1 MEKEKNVEIN
11 TIPRL
16 FWDSVKSRGEKVAM
30 REKDLGI
37 WQEISWLQYGEKAK
51 LTGLALHTL
60 GLEKGNV
67 VSIAS
72 EGNPEWLYTDMGTI
86 GAGGISSGVY
96 TTDSA
101 AQVKYLVNDSATKFY
116 FAENEEQL
124 DKILEVRNECPTLK
138 KIIVYDMEGLND
150 FHDDQVI
157 SYEEFLKIGEKTN
170 QENPNLWESLVNNVS
185 PDDIAILVYTSGTTG
200 PSKGAM
206 INHTNLLYSSNTGYD
221 IFDVMEHEEQL
232 SFLPLCHILERS
244 VSVMIPL
251 KTGAVVNFA
260 ESIDTVPE
268 NIREVSPTVFIA
280 VPRIWEKFYSSIT
293 ILMKDATFIGKFFYQ
308 LSINVGSK
316 YKEYFIDGKEPP
328 LSLKLSYWICNQL
341 VLKNIKKLLG
351 LNNCRYALSGAA
363 PISPDL
369 INWYLSLGID
379 MREGWG
385 MTETAGVGTAF
396 YSREIKLGYVGRA
409 VNESEVRIA
418 QDGEILFRGPGV
430 FCGYLNKP
438 EQTKETLID
447 GWLHTGDVGEIDNY
461 GNLKITD
468 RKKDIII
475 TAGGKNISPSEIE
488 NELKFSPFISDAVV
502 IGDKRKFLSCLIM
515 IDEENVMKH
524 AQDNDIPFSNFESLC
539 KSEEIVSLIDDEVNK
554 VNKKFASV
562 EQVKKFS
569 LIDIQLTA
577 EDDELTPTM
586 KLKRKFIN
594 QKYGDIIESMYQS
607 A

>member
-16 FWDSVKSRGEKVAM
+16 FWDSVKSRGERVAM

-124 DKILEVRNECPTLK
+124 DKILEVRGECPSLK
-138 KIIVYDMEGLND
+138 QIIVFDMEGLND
-150 FHDDQVI
+150 FHDDQVL

-206 INHTNLLYSSNTGYD
+206 INHTNLLYSINTGYD

-293 ILMKDATFIGKFFYQ
+293 ILMKDATFVGKFFYQ
-308 LSINVGSK
+308 FSINVGSK
-316 YKEYFIDGKEPP
+316 YKEYFIEGKEPP

-396 YSREIKLGYVGRA
+396 YSREIKLGHVGRA
-409 VNESEVRIA
+409 VNDSEVRIA

>member
-1 MEKEKNVEIN
+1 MEEKKDVEIN

-16 FWDSVKSRGEKVAM
+16 FWDSVANKSKNVAM
-30 REKDLGI
+30 REKHLGI
-37 WQEISWLQYGEKAK
+37 WQSTTWGEYGLFAK
-51 LTGLALHTL
+51 KTGLALHSL
-60 GLEKGNV
+60 GLKKGEV

-72 EGNPEWLYTDMGTI
+72 EGIPEWLFTDMGTI
-86 GAGGISSGVY
+86 AVGGISSGVY

-101 AQVKYLVNDSATKFY
+101 AQVKYLINDSKTKFY

-124 DKILEVRNECPTLK
+124 DKILEVRDECPSLE
-138 KIIVYDMEGLND
+138 KIIIYDMEGLHSFQD
-150 FHDDQVI
+150 KQVI
-157 SYEEFLKIGEKTN
+157 SYDQFLKLGEELDE
-170 QENPNLWESLVNNVS
+170 ENPDLWFNLLNAVE

-206 INHTNLLYSSNTGYD
+206 ISNKNLMYSINIGID
-221 IFDVMEHEEQL
+221 IFQPMENEEQL

-244 VSVMIPL
+244 ASVMFPL
-251 KTGAVVNFA
+251 KSGAVVNFA

-293 ILMKDATFIGKFFYQ
+293 IIMKDATFIGKYFYN
-308 LSINVGSK
+308 LSIKIGSE
-316 YKEYFIDGKEPP
+316 YKNYFVEGEKPP
-328 LSLKLSYWICNQL
+328 LRLKIAFWICDQL

-351 LNNCRYALSGAA
+351 LSKCRHALSGAA
-363 PISPDL
+363 PISPEL

-396 YSREIKLGYVGRA
+396 YTREIKTGFVGRA
-409 VNESEVRIA
+409 VNQSEVRIA
-418 QDGEILFRGPGV
+418 EDGEILFKGPGV

-438 EQTKETLID
+438 EQTNEALVD
-447 GWLHTGDVGEIDNY
+447 GWLHTGDVGQLDNY
-461 GNLKITD
+461 GNMKITD

-488 NELKFSPFISDAVV
+488 NELKFSPFISDAVI

-515 IDEENVMKH
+515 IDEDNVMKF
-524 AQDNDIPFSNFESLC
+524 AQDHDVPFSNFESLC
-539 KSEEIVSLIDDEVNK
+539 RTKEIVELIDGEVSG
-554 VNKKFASV
+554 VNKKFANV

-594 QKYGDIIESMYQS
+594 EKYSNIIESMYQS

>member
-1 MEKEKNVEIN
+1 MEEEKNVEIKS
-11 TIPRL
+11 IPQL
-16 FWDSVKSRGEKVAM
+16 FWNTVQARSNKVAM
-30 REKDLGI
+30 REKHLGI
-37 WQEISWLQYGEKAK
+37 WQEVTWKQYGDNAK
-51 LTGLALHTL
+51 KTGLALNSL
-60 GLEKGNV
+60 GLKKGEV

-86 GAGGISSGVY
+86 GAGGVSSGVY

-101 AQVKYLVNDSATKFY
+101 AQVKYLVNDSGSKFY

-124 DKILEVRNECPTLK
+124 DKILEVRGDCPTLE
-138 KIIVYDMEGLND
+138 KIIVYDMEGLHN
-150 FHDDQVI
+150 FKDDQVI
-157 SYEEFLKIGEKTN
+157 SYDELIDIGKKVDIE
-170 QENPNLWESLVNNVS
+170 QPNLWNDLIQNVKS
-185 PDDIAILVYTSGTTG
+185 EDIAILVYTSGTTG

-206 INHTNLLYSSNTGYD
+206 INHTNLLYSVNTGLE
-221 IFDVMEHEEQL
+221 IFEPMENEEQL

-244 VSVMIPL
+244 VSVMFPL
-251 KTGAVVNFA
+251 KSGAVVNFA

-293 ILMKDATFIGKFFYQ
+293 ILMKDATFIGKYFYDI
-308 LSINVGSK
+308 SIKTGAK
-316 YKEYFIDGKEPP
+316 YKEYYIEGKQPP
-328 LSLKLSYWICNQL
+328 LMLKLSYRLCNYL

-351 LNNCRYALSGAA
+351 LNKCRYALSGAA
-363 PISPDL
+363 PISPEL

-396 YSREIKLGYVGRA
+396 YSREIKLGHVGRA
-409 VNESEVRIA
+409 VNQSEVRIA
-418 QDGEILFRGPGV
+418 DDGEILFKGPGV

-447 GWLHTGDVGEIDNY
+447 GWLHTGDVGEMDNY
-461 GNLKITD
+461 GNIKITD

-488 NELKFSPFISDAVV
+488 NELKFSPFVSDAVV

-515 IDEENVMKH
+515 IDEENVMKY

-539 KSEEIVSLIDDEVNK
+539 KSEEVVNLIDGEVSK

-594 QKYGDIIESMYQS
+594 QKYSNIIENMYQS

>member
-16 FWDSVKSRGEKVAM
+16 FWDSVKSRGERVAM

-37 WQEISWLQYGEKAK
+37 WQEISWSHYGEKAK
-51 LTGLALHTL
+51 LTGLALHAL

-124 DKILEVRNECPTLK
+124 DKILEVRGECPSLK
-138 KIIVYDMEGLND
+138 QIIVFDMEGLND
-150 FHDDQVI
+150 FHDDQVL

-170 QENPNLWESLVNNVS
+170 QENPNLWESLVNSVS

-206 INHTNLLYSSNTGYD
+206 INHTNLLYSINTGYD

-251 KTGAVVNFA
+251 KTAAVVNFA

-293 ILMKDATFIGKFFYQ
+293 ILMKDATFVGKFFYQ
-308 LSINVGSK
+308 FSINVGSK

-396 YSREIKLGYVGRA
+396 YSREIKLGHVGRA
-409 VNESEVRIA
+409 VNDSEVRIA

>member
-16 FWDSVKSRGEKVAM
+16 FWDSVKSRGERVAM

-37 WQEISWLQYGEKAK
+37 WQEISWSHYGEKAK

-124 DKILEVRNECPTLK
+124 DKILEVRGECPSLK
-138 KIIVYDMEGLND
+138 QIIVFDMEGLND
-150 FHDDQVI
+150 FHDDQVL

-206 INHTNLLYSSNTGYD
+206 INHTNLLYSINTGYD

-396 YSREIKLGYVGRA
+396 YSREIKLGHVGRA
-409 VNESEVRIA
+409 VNDSEVRIA

-539 KSEEIVSLIDDEVNK
+539 KSEEIVALIDDEVNK

>member
-1 MEKEKNVEIN
+1 MEEKKDVEIKS
-11 TIPRL
+11 IPQL
-16 FWDSVKSRGEKVAM
+16 FWSTVQSRSSKVAM
-30 REKDLGI
+30 REKHLGI
-37 WQEISWLQYGEKAK
+37 WQEVTWKQYGENAK
-51 LTGLALHTL
+51 KTGLALHSL
-60 GLEKGNV
+60 GLKKGEV

-72 EGNPEWLYTDMGTI
+72 EGNPEWLYTDMGII
-86 GAGGISSGVY
+86 GAGGVSSGVY

-101 AQVKYLVNDSATKFY
+101 SQVKYLVNDSSTKFY

-124 DKILEVRNECPTLK
+124 DKILEVRNDCPTLE
-138 KIIVYDMEGLND
+138 KIIVYDMEGLHN
-150 FHDDQVI
+150 FKDDQVI
-157 SYEEFLKIGEKTN
+157 SYDQLIEIGEKIDLE
-170 QENPNLWESLVNNVS
+170 QPNLWNNLMQNVNS
-185 PDDIAILVYTSGTTG
+185 EDIAILVYTSGTTG

-206 INHTNLLYSSNTGYD
+206 INHNNLLYSVNTGLE
-221 IFDVMEHEEQL
+221 IFEPMENEEQL

-244 VSVMIPL
+244 VSVIFPL
-251 KTGAVVNFA
+251 KSGAVVNFA

-293 ILMKDATFIGKFFYQ
+293 ILMKDATFIGRYFYDV
-308 LSINVGSK
+308 SIKTGAK
-316 YKEYFIDGKEPP
+316 YKEYFIEGKEPP
-328 LSLKLSYWICNQL
+328 ITLKISFWLCNFF
-341 VLKNIKKLLG
+341 VLTNIKKLLG
-351 LNNCRYALSGAA
+351 LSKCRYALSGAA
-363 PISPDL
+363 PISPEL

-396 YSREIKLGYVGRA
+396 YSREIKLGHVGRA
-409 VNESEVRIA
+409 VNQSEVRIA
-418 QDGEILFRGPGV
+418 NDGEILFKGPGV

-447 GWLHTGDVGEIDNY
+447 GWLHTGDVGEMDNY
-461 GNLKITD
+461 GNIKITD

-488 NELKFSPFISDAVV
+488 NELKFSPFVSDAVV

-515 IDEENVMKH
+515 IDEENVMKY

-539 KSEEIVSLIDDEVNK
+539 KSEEVVNLIDGEVSK

-594 QKYGDIIESMYQS
+594 QKYSNIIENMYQS

>member
-37 WQEISWLQYGEKAK
+37 WQEISWSRYGEKAK
-51 LTGLALHTL
+51 LTGLALHAL

-124 DKILEVRNECPTLK
+124 DKILEVRSECPTLK
-138 KIIVYDMEGLND
+138 QIIVYDMEGLND

-157 SYEEFLKIGEKTN
+157 SYEEFLKVGEKTE
-170 QENPNLWESLVNNVS
+170 QENPDLWESLINGVN

-206 INHTNLLYSSNTGYD
+206 INHSNLLYSINTGYD

-328 LSLKLSYWICNQL
+328 ISLKLSYWICNQL

-396 YSREIKLGYVGRA
+396 YSREIKLGHVGRA
-409 VNESEVRIA
+409 VNDSEVRIA

-430 FCGYLNKP
+430 FCGYLNKA

-475 TAGGKNISPSEIE
+475 TAGGKNVSPSEIE

-539 KSEEIVSLIDDEVNK
+539 KSEEIVALIDDEVNK

>member
-16 FWDSVKSRGEKVAM
+16 FWDSVKSRGERVAM

-37 WQEISWLQYGEKAK
+37 WQEISWSHYGEKAK

-124 DKILEVRNECPTLK
+124 DKILEVRGECPTLK
-138 KIIVYDMEGLND
+138 QIIVFDMEGLND

-157 SYEEFLKIGEKTN
+157 SYEEFLKVGEKTD
-170 QENPNLWESLVNNVS
+170 QENPDLWESLVNNVS

-206 INHTNLLYSSNTGYD
+206 INHTNLLYSINTGYD

-308 LSINVGSK
+308 FSINVGSK

-396 YSREIKLGYVGRA
+396 YSREIKLGHVGRA
-409 VNESEVRIA
+409 VNDSEVRIA

>member
-37 WQEISWLQYGEKAK
+37 WQEISWSHYGEKAK
-51 LTGLALHTL
+51 LTGLALHAL

-124 DKILEVRNECPTLK
+124 DKILEVRGECPTLK

-157 SYEEFLKIGEKTN
+157 SYKEFLKIGEKTN
-170 QENPNLWESLVNNVS
+170 QENPDLWESLVNNVS

-206 INHTNLLYSSNTGYD
+206 INHTNLLYSINTGYD

-396 YSREIKLGYVGRA
+396 YSREIKLGHVGRA
-409 VNESEVRIA
+409 VNDSEVRIA

>member
-37 WQEISWLQYGEKAK
+37 WQEISWSHYGEKAK

-124 DKILEVRNECPTLK
+124 DKILEVRGECPTLK
-138 KIIVYDMEGLND
+138 QIIVYDMEGLND

-157 SYEEFLKIGEKTN
+157 SYEEFLKVGEKTD
-170 QENPNLWESLVNNVS
+170 QENPDLWESLVNSVS

-206 INHTNLLYSSNTGYD
+206 INHTNLLYSINTGYD

-308 LSINVGSK
+308 FSINVGSK

-396 YSREIKLGYVGRA
+396 YSREIKLGHVGRA
-409 VNESEVRIA
+409 VNDSEVRIA

>member
-16 FWDSVKSRGEKVAM
+16 FWDSVKSRGERVAM

-37 WQEISWLQYGEKAK
+37 WQEISWSHYGEKAK
-51 LTGLALHTL
+51 LTGLALHAL

-124 DKILEVRNECPTLK
+124 DKILEVRGECPTLK

-170 QENPNLWESLVNNVS
+170 QENPDLWESLVNNVS

-206 INHTNLLYSSNTGYD
+206 INHTNLLYSINTGYD

-396 YSREIKLGYVGRA
+396 YSREIKLGHVGRA
-409 VNESEVRIA
+409 VNDSEVRIA

>member
-11 TIPRL
+11 TIPKL
-16 FWDSVKSRGEKVAM
+16 FWNSVKSRGERVAM

-37 WQEISWLQYGEKAK
+37 WQEIPWSHYGEKAK

-124 DKILEVRNECPTLK
+124 DKILEVRGECPTLK
-138 KIIVYDMEGLND
+138 QIIVFDMEGLND

-170 QENPNLWESLVNNVS
+170 HENPNLWENLVNSVS

-206 INHTNLLYSSNTGYD
+206 INHTNLLYSINTGYD
-221 IFDVMEHEEQL
+221 IFNVMEHEEQL

-308 LSINVGSK
+308 FSINVGSK

-328 LSLKLSYWICNQL
+328 LSLKFSYWICNQL

-396 YSREIKLGYVGRA
+396 YSREIKLGHVGRA

-539 KSEEIVSLIDDEVNK
+539 KSEEIVALIDDEVNK

-594 QKYGDIIESMYQS
+594 QKYSDIIESMYQS

>member
-37 WQEISWLQYGEKAK
+37 WQEISWSHYGERAK

-124 DKILEVRNECPTLK
+124 DKILEVRGECPTLK
-138 KIIVYDMEGLND
+138 QIIVYDMEGLND

-157 SYEEFLKIGEKTN
+157 SYEEFLKVGEKTD
-170 QENPNLWESLVNNVS
+170 QENPDLWESLVNSVS

-206 INHTNLLYSSNTGYD
+206 INHTNLLYSINTGYD

-308 LSINVGSK
+308 FSINVGSK

-396 YSREIKLGYVGRA
+396 YSREIKLGRVGRA

>member
-16 FWDSVKSRGEKVAM
+16 FWDSVKSRGERVAM

-37 WQEISWLQYGEKAK
+37 WQEISWSHYGERAK

-124 DKILEVRNECPTLK
+124 DKILEVRGECPTLK

-170 QENPNLWESLVNNVS
+170 QENPDLWESLVNNVS

-206 INHTNLLYSSNTGYD
+206 INHTNLLYSINTGYD

-363 PISPDL
+363 PISPDF

-396 YSREIKLGYVGRA
+396 YSREIKLGHVGRA
-409 VNESEVRIA
+409 VNDSEVRIA

-539 KSEEIVSLIDDEVNK
+539 KSEEIVALIDDEVNK

>member
-16 FWDSVKSRGEKVAM
+16 FWDSVKSRGERVAM

-37 WQEISWLQYGEKAK
+37 WQEISWSHYGEKAK
-51 LTGLALHTL
+51 LTGLALHAL

-124 DKILEVRNECPTLK
+124 DKILEVRGECPSLK
-138 KIIVYDMEGLND
+138 QIIVFDMEGLND
-150 FHDDQVI
+150 FHDDQVL

-206 INHTNLLYSSNTGYD
+206 INHTNLLYSINTGYD

-293 ILMKDATFIGKFFYQ
+293 ILMKDATFVGKFFYQ
-308 LSINVGSK
+308 FSINVGSK

-396 YSREIKLGYVGRA
+396 YSREIKLGHVGRA
-409 VNESEVRIA
+409 VNDSEVRIA

-447 GWLHTGDVGEIDNY
+447 GWLHTGDVGEIDNF

>member
-1 MEKEKNVEIN
+1 MEKEKDVEIN

-16 FWDSVKSRGEKVAM
+16 FWKSVVTKSNQVAM
-30 REKDLGI
+30 REKHLGI
-37 WQEISWLQYGEKAK
+37 WQSTTWKEYGIAARN
-51 LTGLALHTL
+51 TGLALHFL
-60 GLEKGNV
+60 GLRKGEV

-72 EGNPEWLYTDMGTI
+72 EGIPEWLFTDMGTVA
-86 GAGGISSGVY
+86 AGGISSGVY
-96 TTDSA
+96 TTDSSS
-101 AQVKYLVNDSATKFY
+101 QVKYLVNDSKTKFY

-124 DKILEVRNECPTLK
+124 DKILEVRNECPSLE
-138 KIIVYDMEGLND
+138 KIIVYDMEGLHT
-150 FHDDQVI
+150 FEDDQVI
-157 SYEEFLKIGEKTN
+157 SYEDFTKLGEKLN
-170 QENPNLWESLVNNVS
+170 QEQPNLWLSLLNKVL

-206 INHTNLLYSSNTGYD
+206 INNKNLMYSVNVGLE
-221 IFDVMEHEEQL
+221 IFKPKENEEQL

-244 VSVMIPL
+244 VSVMFPL
-251 KTGAVVNFA
+251 LSGAVVNFA
-260 ESIDTVPE
+260 ENIDTVPE

-293 ILMKDATFIGKFFYQ
+293 IIMKDATFIGKYFYS
-308 LSINVGSK
+308 LSIRVGSK
-316 YKEYFIDGKEPP
+316 YKDYFVDGKEPP
-328 LSLKLSYWICNQL
+328 LTTKIAFWICDQL

-351 LNNCRYALSGAA
+351 LNKCRYALSGAA
-363 PISPDL
+363 PISPEL

-396 YSREIKLGYVGRA
+396 YTREIKTGFVGRA
-409 VNESEVRIA
+409 VNQSEVKIA
-418 QDGEILFRGPGV
+418 EDGEILFKGPGV

-438 EQTKETLID
+438 EQTNEALVN
-447 GWLHTGDVGEIDNY
+447 GWLHTGDVGQLDNY
-461 GNLKITD
+461 GNMKITD

-488 NELKFSPFISDAVV
+488 NELKFSPFISDAVI

-515 IDEENVMKH
+515 IDEENVIKF
-524 AQDNDIPFSNFESLC
+524 AQDNDVPFSNFESLC
-539 KSEEIVSLIDDEVNK
+539 LRKEIVDLIDNEIAK
-554 VNKKFASV
+554 VNKKFANV

-594 QKYGDIIESMYQS
+594 EKYNSIIESMYQS

>member
-16 FWDSVKSRGEKVAM
+16 FWDSVNSRRERVAM

-37 WQEISWLQYGEKAK
+37 WQEISWSHYGEKAK

-116 FAENEEQL
+116 FVENEEQL
-124 DKILEVRNECPTLK
+124 DKILEVRGECPTLK
-138 KIIVYDMEGLND
+138 QIIVYDMEGLSD

-157 SYEEFLKIGEKTN
+157 SYEEFLKVGEKTDH
-170 QENPNLWESLVNNVS
+170 ENPDLWESLVNSVS
-185 PDDIAILVYTSGTTG
+185 PEDIAILVYTSGTTG

-206 INHTNLLYSSNTGYD
+206 INHTNLLYSINTGYD

-293 ILMKDATFIGKFFYQ
+293 ILMKDATFIGKFLYQ
-308 LSINVGSK
+308 FSINVGSQ

-396 YSREIKLGYVGRA
+396 YSREIKLGHVGRA
-409 VNESEVRIA
+409 VNDSEVRIA
-418 QDGEILFRGPGV
+418 QDGEILFKGPGV

-539 KSEEIVSLIDDEVNK
+539 KSEEIVALIDNEVNK

>member
-1 MEKEKNVEIN
+1 MEEKKDVEIN

-16 FWDSVKSRGEKVAM
+16 FWDSVANKSKNVAM
-30 REKDLGI
+30 REKHLGI
-37 WQEISWLQYGEKAK
+37 WQSTTWGEYGLFAK
-51 LTGLALHTL
+51 KTGLALHSL
-60 GLEKGNV
+60 GLKKGEV

-72 EGNPEWLYTDMGTI
+72 EGIPEWLFTDMGTI
-86 GAGGISSGVY
+86 AVGGISSGVY

-101 AQVKYLVNDSATKFY
+101 AQVKYLINDSKTKFY

-124 DKILEVRNECPTLK
+124 DKILEVRDECPSLE
-138 KIIVYDMEGLND
+138 KIIIYDMEGLHSFQD
-150 FHDDQVI
+150 KQVI
-157 SYEEFLKIGEKTN
+157 SYDQFLKLGEELDE
-170 QENPNLWESLVNNVS
+170 ENPDLWFNLLNAVE

-206 INHTNLLYSSNTGYD
+206 ISNKNLMYSINIGID
-221 IFDVMEHEEQL
+221 IFQPMENEEQL

-244 VSVMIPL
+244 ASVMFPL
-251 KTGAVVNFA
+251 KSGAVVNFA

-293 ILMKDATFIGKFFYQ
+293 IIMKDATFIGKYFYN
-308 LSINVGSK
+308 LSIKIGSE
-316 YKEYFIDGKEPP
+316 YKNYFVEGEKPP
-328 LSLKLSYWICNQL
+328 LRLKIAFWICDQL

-351 LNNCRYALSGAA
+351 LSKCRHALSGAA
-363 PISPDL
+363 PISPEL

-396 YSREIKLGYVGRA
+396 YTREIKTGFVGRA

-418 QDGEILFRGPGV
+418 EDGEILFKGPGV

-438 EQTKETLID
+438 EQTNEALVD
-447 GWLHTGDVGEIDNY
+447 GWLHTGDVGQLDNY
-461 GNLKITD
+461 GNMKITD

-515 IDEENVMKH
+515 IDEDNVMKF
-524 AQDNDIPFSNFESLC
+524 AQDHDVPFSNFESLC
-539 KSEEIVSLIDDEVNK
+539 RTKEIIELIDGEVSG
-554 VNKKFASV
+554 VNKKFANV

-594 QKYGDIIESMYQS
+594 EKYNNIIESMYQS

>member
-37 WQEISWLQYGEKAK
+37 WQEISWSHYGEKAK

-124 DKILEVRNECPTLK
+124 DKILEVRGECPTLK
-138 KIIVYDMEGLND
+138 QIIVFDMEGLND
-150 FHDDQVI
+150 FHDDQVL

-206 INHTNLLYSSNTGYD
+206 INHTNLLYSINTGYD

-308 LSINVGSK
+308 FSINVGSK

-396 YSREIKLGYVGRA
+396 YSREIKLGHVGRA
-409 VNESEVRIA
+409 VNDSEVRIA

-539 KSEEIVSLIDDEVNK
+539 KSEEIVALIDDEVNK

>member
-37 WQEISWLQYGEKAK
+37 WQEISWSHYGEKAK

-124 DKILEVRNECPTLK
+124 DKILEVRGECPTLK

-150 FHDDQVI
+150 FHDHQVI
-157 SYEEFLKIGEKTN
+157 SHEEFLKIGEKTN
-170 QENPNLWESLVNNVS
+170 QENPDLWESLVNNVS

-206 INHTNLLYSSNTGYD
+206 INHTNLLYSINTGYD

-385 MTETAGVGTAF
+385 MTETAGLGTAF
-396 YSREIKLGYVGRA
+396 YSREIKLGHVGRA
-409 VNESEVRIA
+409 VNDSEVRIA

-488 NELKFSPFISDAVV
+488 NELKFSSFVSDAVV

>member
-16 FWDSVKSRGEKVAM
+16 FWDSVKSRGERVAM

-37 WQEISWLQYGEKAK
+37 WQEISWSHYGEKAK

-124 DKILEVRNECPTLK
+124 DKILEVRSECPTLK

-206 INHTNLLYSSNTGYD
+206 INHTNLLYSINTGYD

-396 YSREIKLGYVGRA
+396 YSREIKLGHVGRA

>member
-1 MEKEKNVEIN
+1 MEEEKNVEIKS
-11 TIPRL
+11 IPQL
-16 FWDSVKSRGEKVAM
+16 FWNTVQARSNKVAM
-30 REKDLGI
+30 REKHLGI
-37 WQEISWLQYGEKAK
+37 WQEVTWKQYGDNAK
-51 LTGLALHTL
+51 KTGLALNSL
-60 GLEKGNV
+60 GLKKGEV

-86 GAGGISSGVY
+86 GAGGVSSGVY

-101 AQVKYLVNDSATKFY
+101 AQVKYLVNDSGSKFY

-124 DKILEVRNECPTLK
+124 DKILEVRGDCPTLE
-138 KIIVYDMEGLND
+138 KIIVYDMEGLHN
-150 FHDDQVI
+150 FKDDQVI
-157 SYEEFLKIGEKTN
+157 SYDELIDIGKKVDIE
-170 QENPNLWESLVNNVS
+170 QPNLWNDLIQNVKS
-185 PDDIAILVYTSGTTG
+185 EDIAILVYTSGTTG

-206 INHTNLLYSSNTGYD
+206 INHTNLLYSVNTGLE
-221 IFDVMEHEEQL
+221 IFEPMENEEQL

-244 VSVMIPL
+244 VSVMFPL
-251 KTGAVVNFA
+251 KSGAVVNFA

-280 VPRIWEKFYSSIT
+280 VPRIWEMFYSSIT
-293 ILMKDATFIGKFFYQ
+293 ILMKDATFIGKYFYDI
-308 LSINVGSK
+308 SIKTGAK
-316 YKEYFIDGKEPP
+316 YKEYYIEGKQPP
-328 LSLKLSYWICNQL
+328 LMLKLSYRLCNYF

-351 LNNCRYALSGAA
+351 LNKCRYALSGAA
-363 PISPDL
+363 PISPEL

-396 YSREIKLGYVGRA
+396 YSREIKLGHVGRA
-409 VNESEVRIA
+409 VNQSEVRIA
-418 QDGEILFRGPGV
+418 DDGEILFKGPGV

-447 GWLHTGDVGEIDNY
+447 GWLHTGDVGEMDNY
-461 GNLKITD
+461 GNIKITD

-488 NELKFSPFISDAVV
+488 NELKFSPFVSDAVV

-515 IDEENVMKH
+515 IDEENVMKY

-539 KSEEIVSLIDDEVNK
+539 KSEEVVNLIDGEVSK

-594 QKYGDIIESMYQS
+594 QKYSNIIENMYQS

>member
-1 MEKEKNVEIN
+1 MEEEKNVEIKS
-11 TIPRL
+11 IPQL
-16 FWDSVKSRGEKVAM
+16 FWNTVQARSNKVAM
-30 REKDLGI
+30 REKHLGI
-37 WQEISWLQYGEKAK
+37 WQEVTWKQYGDNAK
-51 LTGLALHTL
+51 KTGLALNSL
-60 GLEKGNV
+60 GLKKGEV

-86 GAGGISSGVY
+86 GAGGVSSGVY

-101 AQVKYLVNDSATKFY
+101 AQVKYLVNDSGSKFY

-124 DKILEVRNECPTLK
+124 DKILEVRGDCPTLE
-138 KIIVYDMEGLND
+138 KIIVYDMEGLHN
-150 FHDDQVI
+150 FKDDQVI
-157 SYEEFLKIGEKTN
+157 SYDELIDIGKKVDIE
-170 QENPNLWESLVNNVS
+170 QPNLWNDLIQNVKS
-185 PDDIAILVYTSGTTG
+185 EDIAILVYTSGTTG

-206 INHTNLLYSSNTGYD
+206 INHTNLLYSVNTGLE
-221 IFDVMEHEEQL
+221 IFEPMENEEQL

-244 VSVMIPL
+244 VSVMFPL
-251 KTGAVVNFA
+251 KSGAVVNFA

-293 ILMKDATFIGKFFYQ
+293 ILMKDATFIGKYFYDI
-308 LSINVGSK
+308 SIKTGAK
-316 YKEYFIDGKEPP
+316 YKEYYIEGKQPP
-328 LSLKLSYWICNQL
+328 LMLKLSYRLCNYL

-351 LNNCRYALSGAA
+351 LNKCRYALSGAA
-363 PISPDL
+363 PISPEL

-396 YSREIKLGYVGRA
+396 YSREIKLGHVGRA
-409 VNESEVRIA
+409 VNQSEVRIA
-418 QDGEILFRGPGV
+418 DDGEILFKGPGV

-447 GWLHTGDVGEIDNY
+447 GWLHTGDVGEMDNY
-461 GNLKITD
+461 GNIKITD

-488 NELKFSPFISDAVV
+488 NELKFSPFVSDAVV
-502 IGDKRKFLSCLIM
+502 IGDKKKFLSCLIM
-515 IDEENVMKH
+515 IDEENVMKY

-539 KSEEIVSLIDDEVNK
+539 KSEEVVNLIDGEVSK

-594 QKYGDIIESMYQS
+594 QKYSNIIENMYQS

>member
-1 MEKEKNVEIN
+1 MEEKKDVEIKS
-11 TIPRL
+11 IPQL
-16 FWDSVKSRGEKVAM
+16 FWSTVQSRSSKVAM
-30 REKDLGI
+30 REKHLGI
-37 WQEISWLQYGEKAK
+37 WQEVTWKQYGENAK
-51 LTGLALHTL
+51 KTGLALHSL
-60 GLEKGNV
+60 GLKKGEV

-72 EGNPEWLYTDMGTI
+72 EGNPEWLYTDMGII
-86 GAGGISSGVY
+86 GAGGVSSGVY

-101 AQVKYLVNDSATKFY
+101 SQVKYLVNDSSTKFY

-124 DKILEVRNECPTLK
+124 DKILEVRNDCPTLE
-138 KIIVYDMEGLND
+138 KIIVYDMEGLHN
-150 FHDDQVI
+150 FKDDQVI
-157 SYEEFLKIGEKTN
+157 SYDQLIEIGEKIDLE
-170 QENPNLWESLVNNVS
+170 QPNLWNNLMQNVNS
-185 PDDIAILVYTSGTTG
+185 EDIAILVYTSGTTG

-206 INHTNLLYSSNTGYD
+206 INHNNLLYSVNTGLE
-221 IFDVMEHEEQL
+221 IFEPMENEEQL

-244 VSVMIPL
+244 VSVIFPL
-251 KTGAVVNFA
+251 KSGAVVNFA

-293 ILMKDATFIGKFFYQ
+293 ILMKDATFIGRYFYDV
-308 LSINVGSK
+308 SIKTGAK
-316 YKEYFIDGKEPP
+316 YKEYFIEGKEPP
-328 LSLKLSYWICNQL
+328 ITLKISFWLCNFF
-341 VLKNIKKLLG
+341 VLTNIKKLLG
-351 LNNCRYALSGAA
+351 LSKCRYALSGAA
-363 PISPDL
+363 PISPEL

-396 YSREIKLGYVGRA
+396 YSREIKLGHVGRA
-409 VNESEVRIA
+409 VNQSEVRIA
-418 QDGEILFRGPGV
+418 DDGEILFKGPGV

-447 GWLHTGDVGEIDNY
+447 GWLHTGDVGEMDNY
-461 GNLKITD
+461 GNIKITD

-488 NELKFSPFISDAVV
+488 NELKFSPFVSDAVV

-515 IDEENVMKH
+515 IDEENVMKY

-539 KSEEIVSLIDDEVNK
+539 KSEEVVNLIDGEVSK

-594 QKYGDIIESMYQS
+594 QKYSNIIENMYQS

>member
-16 FWDSVKSRGEKVAM
+16 FWDSVKSRGERVAM

-37 WQEISWLQYGEKAK
+37 WQEISWSHYGEKAK

-124 DKILEVRNECPTLK
+124 DKILEVRGECPTLK

-157 SYEEFLKIGEKTN
+157 SYEEFLKVGEKTD
-170 QENPNLWESLVNNVS
+170 QENPDLWESLVNSVS
-185 PDDIAILVYTSGTTG
+185 PEDIAILVYTSGTTG

-206 INHTNLLYSSNTGYD
+206 INHTNLLYSINTGYD

-293 ILMKDATFIGKFFYQ
+293 ILMKDATFVGKFFYQ

-396 YSREIKLGYVGRA
+396 YSREIKLGHVGRA
-409 VNESEVRIA
+409 VNDSEVRIA

>member
-16 FWDSVKSRGEKVAM
+16 FWDSVKSRGERVAM

-37 WQEISWLQYGEKAK
+37 WQEISWSHYGEKAK
-51 LTGLALHTL
+51 LTGLALHAL

-124 DKILEVRNECPTLK
+124 DKILEVRGECPTLK
-138 KIIVYDMEGLND
+138 QIIVFDMEGLND

-157 SYEEFLKIGEKTN
+157 SYEEFLKIGEKTD
-170 QENPNLWESLVNNVS
+170 QENPDLWESLVNNVS

-206 INHTNLLYSSNTGYD
+206 INHTNLLYSINTGYD

-293 ILMKDATFIGKFFYQ
+293 ILMKDATFVGKFFYQ
-308 LSINVGSK
+308 FSINVGSK

-396 YSREIKLGYVGRA
+396 YSREIKLGHVGRA
-409 VNESEVRIA
+409 VNDSEVRIA

>member
-11 TIPRL
+11 SIPRL
-16 FWDSVKSRGEKVAM
+16 FWDSVKTKSNRIAM
-30 REKDLGI
+30 REKHLGI
-37 WQEISWLQYGEKAK
+37 WQATTWEKYGKFAMN
-51 LTGLALHTL
+51 TGLALHAL
-60 GLEKGNV
+60 GLKKGDV
-67 VSIAS
+67 VSIAG
-72 EGNPEWLYTDMGTI
+72 EGIPEWLFTDMGTI
-86 GAGGISSGVY
+86 AVGGISSGVY
-96 TTDSA
+96 TTDSSD
-101 AQVKYLVNDSATKFY
+101 QVRYLVNDSKTKFY

-124 DKILEVRNECPTLK
+124 DKILEVRDECPSIE
-138 KIIVYDMEGLND
+138 KIIVYDMEGLYD
-150 FHDDQVI
+150 FRDDQVI
-157 SYEEFLKIGEKTN
+157 SYDDFIQIGSKLNSEH
-170 QENPNLWESLVNNVS
+170 PNLWEKLLKDVQPN
-185 PDDIAILVYTSGTTG
+185 DIAILVYTSGTTG
-200 PSKGAM
+200 PSKGAL
-206 INHTNLLYSSNTGYD
+206 ISNQNLLYSINIGVD
-221 IFDVMEHEEQL
+221 IFAPTESEEQL
-232 SFLPLCHILERS
+232 SFLPLCHILERT

-251 KTGAVVNFA
+251 KTGAIVNFA

-268 NIREVSPTVFIA
+268 NIREVSPTVFVA

-293 ILMKDATFIGKFFYQ
+293 ILMKDATFIGKYFYQ
-308 LSINVGSK
+308 LSIKVGSR
-316 YKEYFIDGKEPP
+316 YKNYFIDGKKPP
-328 LSLKLSYWICNQL
+328 LSLRIAFWFCDQL

-351 LNNCRYALSGAA
+351 LSNCRYALSGAA

-369 INWYLSLGID
+369 INWYLSIGLD

-396 YSREIKLGYVGRA
+396 YNREIKLGYVGRS
-409 VNESEVRIA
+409 VDHSEIRIA
-418 QDGEILFRGPGV
+418 SDGEILFKGPGV

-438 EQTKETLID
+438 KQTKETIID
-447 GWLHTGDVGEIDNY
+447 GWLHTGDVGKIDNY

-515 IDEENVMKH
+515 IDEDNVMKF
-524 AQDNDIPFSNFESLC
+524 AQDNDVPFSNFESLC
-539 KSEEIVSLIDDEVNK
+539 RTEAIVYLIDEEVNN
-554 VNKKFASV
+554 VNKKFSNV

-586 KLKRKFIN
+586 KLKRNFIN
-594 QKYGDIIESMYQS
+594 EKYKDTIESMYQS

>member
-1 MEKEKNVEIN
+1 
-11 TIPRL
+11 
-16 FWDSVKSRGEKVAM
+16 M
-30 REKDLGI
+30 REKHLGI
-37 WQEISWLQYGEKAK
+37 WQSTTWKEYGIAARN
-51 LTGLALHTL
+51 TGLALHFL
-60 GLEKGNV
+60 GLRKGEV

-72 EGNPEWLYTDMGTI
+72 EGIPEWLFTDMGTVA
-86 GAGGISSGVY
+86 AGGISSGVY
-96 TTDSA
+96 TTDSSS
-101 AQVKYLVNDSATKFY
+101 QVKYLVNDSKTKFY

-124 DKILEVRNECPTLK
+124 DKILEVRNECPSLE
-138 KIIVYDMEGLND
+138 KIIVYDMEGLHT
-150 FHDDQVI
+150 FEDDQVI
-157 SYEEFLKIGEKTN
+157 SYEDFTKLGEKLN
-170 QENPNLWESLVNNVS
+170 QEQPNLWLSLLNKVL

-206 INHTNLLYSSNTGYD
+206 INNKNLMYSVNVGLE
-221 IFDVMEHEEQL
+221 IFKPKENEEQL

-244 VSVMIPL
+244 VSVMFPL
-251 KTGAVVNFA
+251 LSGAVVNFA
-260 ESIDTVPE
+260 ENIDTVPE

-293 ILMKDATFIGKFFYQ
+293 IIMKDATFIGKYFYS
-308 LSINVGSK
+308 LSIRVGSK
-316 YKEYFIDGKEPP
+316 YKDYFVDGKEPP
-328 LSLKLSYWICNQL
+328 LTTKIAFWICDQL

-351 LNNCRYALSGAA
+351 LNKCRYALSGAA
-363 PISPDL
+363 PISPEL

-396 YSREIKLGYVGRA
+396 YTREIKTGFVGRA
-409 VNESEVRIA
+409 VNQSEVKIA
-418 QDGEILFRGPGV
+418 EDGEILFKGPGV

-438 EQTKETLID
+438 EQTNEALVN
-447 GWLHTGDVGEIDNY
+447 GWLHTGDVGQLDNY
-461 GNLKITD
+461 GNMKITD

-488 NELKFSPFISDAVV
+488 NELKFSPFISDAVI

-515 IDEENVMKH
+515 IDEENVIKF
-524 AQDNDIPFSNFESLC
+524 AQDYDVPFSNFESLC
-539 KSEEIVSLIDDEVNK
+539 LRKEIVDLIDNEIAK
-554 VNKKFASV
+554 VNKKFANV

-594 QKYGDIIESMYQS
+594 EKYNSIIESMYQS

>member
-1 MEKEKNVEIN
+1 MEKEKDVEIN

-16 FWDSVKSRGEKVAM
+16 FWKSVVTKSNQVAM
-30 REKDLGI
+30 REKHLGI
-37 WQEISWLQYGEKAK
+37 WQSTTWKEYGIAARN
-51 LTGLALHTL
+51 TGLALHFL
-60 GLEKGNV
+60 GLRKGEV

-72 EGNPEWLYTDMGTI
+72 EGIPEWLFTDMGTVA
-86 GAGGISSGVY
+86 AGGISSGVY
-96 TTDSA
+96 TTDSSS
-101 AQVKYLVNDSATKFY
+101 QVKYLVNDSKTKFY

-124 DKILEVRNECPTLK
+124 DKILEVRNECPSLE
-138 KIIVYDMEGLND
+138 KIIVYDMEGLHA
-150 FHDDQVI
+150 FEDDQVI
-157 SYEEFLKIGEKTN
+157 SYEDFTKLGEKLN
-170 QENPNLWESLVNNVS
+170 QEQPNLWLSLLNKVL

-206 INHTNLLYSSNTGYD
+206 INNKNLMYSVNVGLE
-221 IFDVMEHEEQL
+221 IFKPKENEEQL

-244 VSVMIPL
+244 VSVMFPL
-251 KTGAVVNFA
+251 LSGAVVNFA
-260 ESIDTVPE
+260 ENIDTVPE

-293 ILMKDATFIGKFFYQ
+293 IIMKDATFIGKYFYS
-308 LSINVGSK
+308 LSIRVGSK
-316 YKEYFIDGKEPP
+316 YKDYFVDGKEPP
-328 LSLKLSYWICNQL
+328 LTTKIAFWICDQL

-351 LNNCRYALSGAA
+351 LNKCRYALSGAA
-363 PISPDL
+363 PISPEL

-396 YSREIKLGYVGRA
+396 YTREIKTGFVGRA
-409 VNESEVRIA
+409 VNQSEVKIA
-418 QDGEILFRGPGV
+418 EDGEILFKGPGV

-438 EQTKETLID
+438 EQTNEALVN
-447 GWLHTGDVGEIDNY
+447 GWLHTGDVGQLDNY
-461 GNLKITD
+461 GNMKITD

-488 NELKFSPFISDAVV
+488 NELKFSPFISDAVI

-515 IDEENVMKH
+515 IDEENVIKF
-524 AQDNDIPFSNFESLC
+524 AQDNDVPFSNFESLC
-539 KSEEIVSLIDDEVNK
+539 LRKEIVDLIDNEIAK
-554 VNKKFASV
+554 VNKKFANV

-594 QKYGDIIESMYQS
+594 EKYNSIIESMYQS

>member
-16 FWDSVKSRGEKVAM
+16 FWDSVKSRGERVAM

-37 WQEISWLQYGEKAK
+37 WQEISWSHYGEKAK
-51 LTGLALHTL
+51 LTGLALHAL

-124 DKILEVRNECPTLK
+124 DKILEVRSECPTLK

-170 QENPNLWESLVNNVS
+170 QENPDLWESLVNNVS

-206 INHTNLLYSSNTGYD
+206 INHTNLLYSINTGYD

-293 ILMKDATFIGKFFYQ
+293 ILMKDATFVGKFFYQ
-308 LSINVGSK
+308 FSINVGSK

-396 YSREIKLGYVGRA
+396 YSREIKLGHVGRA
-409 VNESEVRIA
+409 VNDSEVRIA